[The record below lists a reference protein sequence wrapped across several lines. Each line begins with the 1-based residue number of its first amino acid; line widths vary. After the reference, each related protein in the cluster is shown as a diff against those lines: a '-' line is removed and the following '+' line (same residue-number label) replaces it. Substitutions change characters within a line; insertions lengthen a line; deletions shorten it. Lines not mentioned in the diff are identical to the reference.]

1 MKISRSQMFRNF
13 RNWCFSALTIVLA
26 TGSFTTYA
34 QGDALFKAKCA
45 SCHQPHKNGTGPK
58 LFQVRQ
64 KWSDGGAKEGSIYQ
78 WVNNWQTA
86 AANDPYA
93 QGVSTWSPTAMSA
106 FPDLKKEEI
115 DAIMDWVDSQP
126 DPAAGGAADAG
137 AMGADG
143 APVEGEGATEESS
156 SGWIWIILSVIF
168 ITIIL
173 AVGGVRRQLK
183 FAAADAEGEPVN
195 EGLSYAE
202 ELKAWA
208 WKYRLYVGL
217 GSLVVV
223 IGVVVTL
230 FLGLYSIG
238 VVENYQPSQPIAYP
252 HAIHAGTNGIDCKY
266 CHSSVTKSKSA
277 GIPSVNVCMNCHK
290 QINGRTP
297 AQQEQIAKIYDAAG
311 WNPEG
316 AGSYTGKTKPIVW
329 NKVHVLPDHVY
340 FNHSQHVVVGG
351 VDCKQCHGDM
361 TKQVENQKVWPVE
374 ELNKIEGNIPLTK
387 PTMTMGWCIE
397 CHDKKEI
404 STGSIDTKNN
414 GYYNE
419 IHKRL
424 LNNDKNLYKKYLDDG
439 IVSVAELGGWECA
452 KCHY

>member
-1 MKISRSQMFRNF
+1 MFRNF

-34 QGDALFKAKCA
+34 QGDALFKSKCA
-45 SCHQPHKNGTGPK
+45 SCHQPHKNSTGPK

-64 KWSDGGAKEGSIYQ
+64 KWTDGGAKEGSIYQ

-93 QGVSTWSPTAMSA
+93 QTVSTWSPSAMSA
-106 FPDLKKEEI
+106 FPDLKKEDI
-115 DAIMDWVDSQP
+115 DAILDWVDSQP
-126 DPAAGGAADAG
+126 DPAAAGAADAG
-137 AMGADG
+137 ATGDG
-143 APVEGEGATEESS
+143 AATTDVAGTTEETSN
-156 SGWIWIILSVIF
+156 GWIWLILAVIF
-168 ITIIL
+168 VTIIL

-183 FAAADAEGEPVN
+183 FAAADEAGEPLN
-195 EGLSYAE
+195 EGMSYTE
-202 ELKAWA
+202 ELKTWA

-217 GSLVVV
+217 ASLVVV
-223 IGVVVTL
+223 ISVVVTL

-238 VVENYQPSQPIAYP
+238 VVENYQPSQPIAFP
-252 HAIHAGTNGIDCKY
+252 HAIHTGTNGIDCKY
-266 CHSSVTKSKSA
+266 CHSSVTKSKTA

-297 AQQEQIAKIYDAAG
+297 AQQEQIAKIYEAAG

-316 AGSYTGKTKPIVW
+316 AGKYTGKTKPIVW

-361 TKQVENQKVWPVE
+361 TKQVETQKVWPVE
-374 ELNKIEGNIPLTK
+374 ELNKIEGNIQLTK

-397 CHDKKEI
+397 CHAEKEI
-404 STGSIDTKNN
+404 STGGIDTKND

-424 LNNDKNLYKKYLDDG
+424 LNNDKKLYEKYLEDG
-439 IVSVAELGGWECA
+439 KVSVAELGGWECA